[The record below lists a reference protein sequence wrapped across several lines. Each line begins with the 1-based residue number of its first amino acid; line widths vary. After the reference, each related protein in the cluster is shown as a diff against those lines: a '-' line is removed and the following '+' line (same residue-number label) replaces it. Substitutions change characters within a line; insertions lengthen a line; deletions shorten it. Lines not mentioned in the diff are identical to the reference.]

1 MILSLSSDALT
12 LAQVDNY
19 ADVILSQ
26 QISRMEG
33 VGLVTIAGQQ
43 KPAVRIRID
52 PRKVAA
58 LGLQIDDVRA
68 QIVASTVNAPKGA
81 INGPLQNLT
90 VYANDQI
97 LDVSPW
103 NQLVVGYHNGA
114 AIRVKDLGDAI
125 QDVENDQIGAWAFPG
140 KANTDPT
147 LKGGQSILLI
157 IYKQPGANVI
167 QTVDEITKALPAL
180 QANIPPAITIHVLS
194 DRTQTIRASVSDV
207 EITLLITIVLVVAV
221 ISSSCAMCAQPSFPA
236 P

>member
-1 MILSLSSDALT
+1 MILSLSSDALP

-19 ADVILSQ
+19 ADVILSE
-26 QISRMEG
+26 QISRIDG

-58 LGLQIDDVRA
+58 LGLQIDSVRA

-81 INGPLQNLT
+81 ITGPQQNLT

-114 AIRVKDLGDAI
+114 AIRVSDLGDASKTWRTTRS
-125 QDVENDQIGAWAFPG
+125 APG
-140 KANTDPT
+140 PSQGRPT
-147 LKGGQSILLI
+147 PIL
-157 IYKQPGANVI
+157 P
-167 QTVDEITKALPAL
+167 
-180 QANIPPAITIHVLS
+180 
-194 DRTQTIRASVSDV
+194 
-207 EITLLITIVLVVAV
+207 
-221 ISSSCAMCAQPSFPA
+221 
-236 P
+236 